1 MMLIETRN
9 IEDRKA
15 RAQPPDAGEIRSRS
29 WPAAR
34 SVRSLFLAQ
43 THREPPSRFRRGL
56 RPERLDLRLASSEIV
71 DAQGCCPWWV
81 SRPSVS
87 SAALRPPV
95 TLTSPAK
102 SLLGSSVDLPSES
115 VRAEPTA

>member
-1 MMLIETRN
+1 MHPLGHITPTTS
-9 IEDRKA
+9 A
-15 RAQPPDAGEIRSRS
+15 TPSS
-29 WPAAR
+29 PAAR

-43 THREPPSRFRRGL
+43 TNREPPSRFRRGL

-95 TLTSPAK
+95 TLTSPAN